1 MKRCFFYEKKTSKKI
16 YTIEQKNDLT
26 IYLYNKEHRTLIVIK
41 NIGDIVGHLQK
52 IRGKSVIQKNT
63 INKNQLFIIK

>member
-26 IYLYNKEHRTLIVIK
+26 IYLYNKEYRTLIVIK
-41 NIGDIVGHLQK
+41 TYWGYCWAFAKNSGKECDPEKEK
-52 IRGKSVIQKNT
+52 IQ
-63 INKNQLFIIK
+63 